1 MRILAIV
8 PARGGSK
15 GFPNKNLA
23 CLAGEPLVRRA
34 WRTLAELRRRHPN
47 LLIHLSTDSPEI
59 AATWPEAE
67 RPSRLRPA
75 ELAEDHSPTL
85 DTVMWELA
93 RQAEAGLPCDAV
105 LLLQPT
111 TPLVDVDDLHRL
123 LEALLM
129 TGSAVCVR
137 PTEHPPWWAMGDEGG
152 RMSWALPRPGSLRR
166 QDLPTTWM
174 PVGVAAARSEVLLR
188 HGGFNVPGLS
198 TLVPVD
204 VHHGIDIDGPED
216 LARCEGVLAQRAM
229 GATMQ
234 LFGRTIGPGH
244 PCFVIAEAGVNHNG
258 DPDLALRLVDAAA
271 DAGADAVKFQTFTAN
286 AIATATA
293 GRATYQERL
302 TGIGSQRE
310 MLRGLE
316 LPWETWT
323 ALKTRAAERGIA
335 FLSTPF
341 DPPSAELLARLGLD
355 AFKISSGDLTCHPLL
370 KQVAATGRPMILSTG
385 MADLDEVADAVTVL
399 AGHPMALLHCVSS
412 YPAPVDAANL
422 RAMDTLSRRF
432 AVPVGWSDHTLGW
445 EVTVAAV
452 ARGACIVEKHLT
464 IDRDLPG
471 PDHQASLDSTQFTA
485 MVKAVRAVEASLGDG
500 FKQPHPSE
508 LEARRIA
515 RKSLVAARDLPAGTK
530 LAEGDLA
537 CMRPGDGFSPVRLPD
552 VLGRRLARALDAEQ
566 PLTNDHL
573 TSEDP

>member
-1 MRILAIV
+1 MRILALV

-15 GFPNKNLA
+15 GFPDKNLA
-23 CLAGEPLVRRA
+23 PLAGEPLVRRA
-34 WRTLAELRRRHPN
+34 WRTLAELRRRHPK
-47 LLIHLSTDSPEI
+47 LLVHLSTDSPEI

-75 ELAEDHSPTL
+75 ALAEDHSPTL
-85 DTVMWELA
+85 DTVTWELA
-93 RQAEAGLPCDAV
+93 RQAEAGMPCDAV

-111 TPLVDVDDLHRL
+111 TPLVDADDLDRL
-123 LEALLM
+123 LRALPL

-137 PTEHPPWWAMGDEGG
+137 PTEHPPWWAMGDEDG

-166 QDLPTTWM
+166 QDLPATWM
-174 PVGVAAARSEVLLR
+174 PVGVAAARSDVLLHHR
-188 HGGFNVPGLS
+188 GFNVPGLS

-216 LARCEGVLAQRAM
+216 LARCEGILAQRAM

-234 LFGRTIGPGH
+234 LFGRAIGPGQ

-258 DPDLALRLVDAAA
+258 DPDLALQLVDAAA
-271 DAGADAVKFQTFTAN
+271 DAGADAVKFQTFTAD
-286 AIATATA
+286 AIATAAA
-293 GRATYQERL
+293 GRAAYQERL
-302 TGIGSQRE
+302 TGVGSQRE
-310 MLRGLE
+310 MLRRLE
-316 LPWETWT
+316 LPWEAWT
-323 ALKTRAAERGIA
+323 ALKTRATERGIA

-341 DPPSAELLARLGLD
+341 DPPSAELLSRLGLD

-370 KQVAATGRPMILSTG
+370 RQVAAAGRPMILSTG
-385 MADLDEVADAVTVL
+385 MADLDEVADAVALL
-399 AGHPMALLHCVSS
+399 AGHPIALLHCVSS

-422 RAMDTLSRRF
+422 RAMETLARRF
-432 AVPVGWSDHTLGW
+432 AVPVGWSDHTPGW

-464 IDRDLPG
+464 TDRFLPG
-471 PDHQASLDSTQFTA
+471 PDHQASLDSIQFTE
-485 MVKAVRAVEASLGDG
+485 MVRALRAVEESLGDG
-500 FKQPHPSE
+500 LKRPHPSE

-537 CMRPGDGFSPVRLPD
+537 CMRPGDGLSPARLPD
-552 VLGRRLARALDAEQ
+552 VLGRHLTRALEAEQ
-566 PLTNDHL
+566 PLTHDHL
-573 TSEDP
+573 TSEDT